1 MARPDLR
8 AFLAQ
13 SLALLAREAPGSY
26 ERLCH
31 TLAGKRVCVD
41 GDGQRFALRF
51 ESHGVET
58 VTASGAENLCAGVD
72 RSTILAL
79 IDGAITLDQALRDDD
94 LLIRARVADAAT
106 LFDGLSIYL
115 RGAIRCVSFPML
127 LAEFRAPNGD
137 EEPNDDLS
145 T

>member
-8 AFLAQ
+8 AFLAR

-31 TLAGKRVCVD
+31 TLAGKRVCID
-41 GDGQRFALRF
+41 GDGRRFALRF
-51 ESHGVET
+51 EPHGVET
-58 VTASGAENLCAGVD
+58 VTPSGTENICAGVD

-79 IDGAITLDQALRDDD
+79 VDGTVTLDQALRDDR
-94 LLIRARVADAAT
+94 LHIRAQVADAAT

-115 RGAIRCVSFPML
+115 RGAIRSASFPML

-137 EEPNDDLS
+137 EEPDDDLS

>member
-26 ERLCH
+26 ARLCY

-51 ESHGVET
+51 DAHGVDT
-58 VTASGAENLCAGVD
+58 ATASGTEGIFAGVD

-79 IDGAITLDQALRDDD
+79 VDGSMTLDQSLRDDR
-94 LLIRARVADAAT
+94 LLIRAQVADAAT

-115 RGAIRCVSFPML
+115 RGAIRSVSFPTL

-137 EEPNDDLS
+137 EEPDDDLS